1 MKDRPLIEVAPHRDP
16 VCLLPSST
24 VQQAC
29 ARMREAGSSAVLVV
43 GPDGELCG
51 IFTGRDAICRV
62 LADGRDPA
70 ATPLADVMTARVE
83 TLGPKATAKEA
94 LLLLNDAGFRHLP
107 VVEGGRV
114 VGIVSRYDFRAKEQA
129 RLDDETGFME
139 MMR

>member
-83 TLGPKATAKEA
+83 TLGPRDRAIEA
-94 LLLLNDAGFRHLP
+94 LHLMHDGGFRHVP
-107 VVEGGRV
+107 VVERRRV
-114 VGIVSRYDFRAKEQA
+114 RSLVLRSDFRAIERAQIEFEEEIFQDL
-129 RLDDETGFME
+129 R
-139 MMR
+139 